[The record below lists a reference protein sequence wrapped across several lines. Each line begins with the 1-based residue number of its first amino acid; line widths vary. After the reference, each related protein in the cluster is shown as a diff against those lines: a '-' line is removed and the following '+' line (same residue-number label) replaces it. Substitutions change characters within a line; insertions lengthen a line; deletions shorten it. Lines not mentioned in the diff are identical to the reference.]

1 MEVKPGNLLKF
12 EPVDALKPPPP
23 LGRTASTYGCAHL
36 EEHPREGDIY
46 TICRDGSVKLLSG
59 EDERTIGWEL
69 VIKDDVA
76 YARVA
81 QYGFEPREV
90 RVTHVGQLPG
100 DMIPAT
106 SCVVGNT
113 IQFARACTPDDQA
126 SHIGSISYATDE
138 GVEVSSSFD
147 ADDFEIKPL
156 DACPGAPLKEIHE
169 YIGRVRDACQSADA
183 SMFTGDAN
191 LNTIARNLNPQLAAA
206 SSFLNDPV
214 QTDAMARF
222 AEGKMSYAEMRGLCG

>member
-1 MEVKPGNLLKF
+1 MDVKPGNLLKF
-12 EPVDALKPPPP
+12 EPVDALKPAPF
-23 LGRTASTYGCAHL
+23 GRTVSTYGLLNL
-36 EEHPREGDIY
+36 ETHPREGDIY

-59 EDERTIGWEL
+59 EDDRTIGWEL
-69 VIKDDVA
+69 IVKDDVA

-81 QYGFEPREV
+81 QYGFEPQEV

-100 DMIPAT
+100 DMIPAS
-106 SCVVGNT
+106 SCVVGNI

-126 SHIGSISYATDE
+126 SHIGDISYAVDNGE
-138 GVEVSSSFD
+138 EVASSFD

-156 DACPGAPLKEIHE
+156 DATPSCPGAPLKAA
-169 YIGRVRDACQSADA
+169 RSDAEKFA
-183 SMFTGDAN
+183 
-191 LNTIARNLNPQLAAA
+191 TIARNLNPQLAAA
-206 SSFLNDPV
+206 AAFLNDPV

>member
-1 MEVKPGNLLKF
+1 MDIKPGNLLKF
-12 EPVDALKPPPP
+12 EPVDALKPVP
-23 LGRTASTYGCAHL
+23 LGRTVSMYGLTNL
-36 EEHPREGDIY
+36 ETHPQEGDIY

-81 QYGFEPREV
+81 QFGFEPQEV

-106 SCVVGNT
+106 SCVVGNI

-126 SHIGSISYATDE
+126 SHIGDISYASDNDE
-138 GVEVSSSFD
+138 EVTSSFST
-147 ADDFEIKPL
+147 DDFEIKPL
-156 DACPGAPLKEIHE
+156 DACPGAPIK
-169 YIGRVRDACQSADA
+169 GPRPSNA
-183 SMFTGDAN
+183 AN
-191 LNTIARNLNPQLAAA
+191 LETISRNLNPDLAAA
-206 SSFLNDPV
+206 ASFLNDPV